1 MTFQHRAL
9 PRGARHGVA
18 KRIPEPRLVNNKTH
32 DKTHMKIEENTQEI
46 SQENLINAAP
56 EMLQAL
62 QAITDAFMH
71 RDSIIIK
78 QCKAALAKAKGEA

>member
-1 MTFQHRAL
+1 
-9 PRGARHGVA
+9 
-18 KRIPEPRLVNNKTH
+18 
-32 DKTHMKIEENTQEI
+32 MKIEENTQEI